1 MTSEI
6 SFSNLAEIL
15 SRPED
20 LIGFIP
26 PIALATRRF
35 VIAEN
40 LKSFEIGVTYSENVR
55 LLKYE
60 HLLT

>member
-20 LIGFIP
+20 LLGFIP
-26 PIALATRRF
+26 PITLATRF